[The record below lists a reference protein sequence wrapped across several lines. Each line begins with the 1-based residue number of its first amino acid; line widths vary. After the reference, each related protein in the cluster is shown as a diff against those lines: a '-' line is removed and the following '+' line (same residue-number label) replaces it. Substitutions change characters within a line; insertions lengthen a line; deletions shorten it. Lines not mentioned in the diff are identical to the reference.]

1 LLRTRRVTGWLRVLM
16 LAPLAVVGLLAGDAP
31 KPRAVHALPT
41 SDTGNVTLTNSL
53 GGGAVLSAADMAPGR
68 TVSGT
73 VTIANTGDAA
83 AALTLA
89 QSPPEDDP
97 GIGGGRL
104 SSVLT
109 LEIEDATAQR
119 SVYSGPLS
127 ELSSVTAGVLDP
139 GARHVFQFS
148 VRMADVAPSRPY
160 QHAATTVRYE
170 WTGNAVPAAPTPPP
184 APAPTPPPAAT
195 PDPAPAPVPAPTP
208 TPAPTPPPTAPP
220 AAVDT
225 RAPVL
230 ALTGKPS
237 QRARAVSLVAACDEP
252 CTFSASAKVT
262 GARGVKPPKP
272 SIASARTQAT
282 IHLVFDKRSLKAL
295 RRGQVTVSVVATDAA
310 GNRSTAHKTI
320 KLTR

>member
-1 LLRTRRVTGWLRVLM
+1 MLP
-16 LAPLAVVGLLAGDAP
+16 LAPLAAVGLLAGDAP
-31 KPRAVHALPT
+31 TPRAVHALPS

-73 VTIANTGDAA
+73 VTIANTGDTA

-89 QSPPEDDP
+89 QSAPQDDL

-109 LEIEDATAQR
+109 LQIDDETAQR

-127 ELSSVTAGVLDP
+127 NLSSATAGALDP
-139 GARHVFQFS
+139 GARHVFRFS

-160 QHAATTVRYE
+160 QRAATTVGYE
-170 WTGNAVPAAPTPPP
+170 WTGTAVPAAP
-184 APAPTPPPAAT
+184 APVPTPPPAAT
-195 PDPAPAPVPAPTP
+195 PDTAPAPAPAPA
-208 TPAPTPPPTAPP
+208 PPPTAPP

-225 RAPVL
+225 RAPVVR
-230 ALTGKPS
+230 LTGKPT
-237 QRARAVSLVAACDEP
+237 QRARNVSLAAACDEP
-252 CTFSASAKVT
+252 CTFSASAKIT
-262 GARGVKPPKP
+262 GAKGVKPPKAA
-272 SIASARTQAT
+272 IASARTQAR
-282 IHLVFDKRSLKAL
+282 IRLVFDKRSLKAL
-295 RRGQVTVSVVATDAA
+295 RRGKVTVTVVATDAA
-310 GNRSTAHKTI
+310 GNRSTARETI